1 MKSVFKICLIAI
13 MLVSA
18 GLVQAQTLKFAHI
31 DSQALIQ
38 AMPETAAAQKTLEE
52 QAKGLEDQLASM
64 QQEFQSKLAEYTQKA
79 DSLTD
84 IVRESKEEDLQN
96 LQQRIQSFN
105 STASQKL
112 QQKQGELM
120 QPIFNKANE
129 MIEVV
134 AKEQGVVYVFD
145 SNAVLYK
152 SNTSIDLLPLVK
164 AKLGIQ

>member
-31 DSQALIQ
+31 DMQALI
-38 AMPETAAAQKTLEE
+38 AVMPETTAAQKTLEA

-64 QQEFQSKLAEYTQKA
+64 QKEFQTKLAEYTQKA
-79 DSLTD
+79 DSLSD
-84 IVRESKEEDLQN
+84 IVRQAKEEDLQN
-96 LQQRIQSFN
+96 LQQRIQTFN
-105 STASQKL
+105 QSAQQKL

-120 QPIFNKANE
+120 QPIVDKANQTLE
-129 MIEVV
+129 TV
-134 AKEQGVVYVFD
+134 AKEQGVIYVFD
-145 SNAVLYK
+145 VNAVHYK
-152 SNTSIDLLPLVK
+152 SNASIDLLPLVK